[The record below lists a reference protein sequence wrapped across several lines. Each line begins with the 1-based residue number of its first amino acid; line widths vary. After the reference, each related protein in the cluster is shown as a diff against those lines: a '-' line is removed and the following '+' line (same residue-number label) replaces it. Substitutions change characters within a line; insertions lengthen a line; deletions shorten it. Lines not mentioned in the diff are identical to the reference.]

1 MVVVRIN
8 SYFRKKSWK
17 IRAQQNLPYLPTPYR
32 VIEVIFDTLKS
43 IQILSRI
50 SKMVDL
56 GAGDGRVICY
66 IAEKYGIH
74 ATGLEINTDFINE
87 AQTKIEQRNLS
98 TICEIIEA
106 DFYNFDLSGM
116 NLIYC
121 FIFPSTLQHF
131 EHVIKNLQSG
141 VYIVSVRWSLSKL
154 EKYLKKLEV
163 INPMENFS
171 VYIYQKL

>member
-1 MVVVRIN
+1 MLVVRIN
-8 SYFRKKSWK
+8 SYFKKKSWK

-43 IQILSRI
+43 LQILSRI

-106 DFYNFDLSGM
+106 DFYNFDISGM

-121 FIFPSTLQHF
+121 FQM
-131 EHVIKNLQSG
+131 
-141 VYIVSVRWSLSKL
+141 SKL
-154 EKYLKKLEV
+154 MRLFTIL
-163 INPMENFS
+163 I
-171 VYIYQKL
+171 II